1 MICISYQGT
10 ILLIIKCLGV
20 YLFWLD
26 QGWYH
31 AERMFL
37 SEIDNFSSTFTQ
49 SLMVN
54 NPLQLLNK
62 LLSQCYDWLFIKTGL
77 FEQINAI
84 ITPKESDSTAKF
96 NVRAY
101 TDMVLTELN
110 SYSLA
115 VAYTTLTF
123 IVHVVILIL
132 SMPLILL
139 AV

>member
-1 MICISYQGT
+1 MICIRYQGT

-54 NPLQLLNK
+54 NPLQLLISCYHNVMTGF
-62 LLSQCYDWLFIKTGL
+62 LSKQ
-77 FEQINAI
+77 A
-84 ITPKESDSTAKF
+84 
-96 NVRAY
+96 
-101 TDMVLTELN
+101 
-110 SYSLA
+110 
-115 VAYTTLTF
+115 
-123 IVHVVILIL
+123 
-132 SMPLILL
+132 
-139 AV
+139 

>member
-1 MICISYQGT
+1 M
-10 ILLIIKCLGV
+10 
-20 YLFWLD
+20 
-26 QGWYH
+26 
-31 AERMFL
+31 
-37 SEIDNFSSTFTQ
+37 
-49 SLMVN
+49 
-54 NPLQLLNK
+54 
-62 LLSQCYDWLFIKTGL
+62 LSQCYDWLFIKTGL
-77 FEQINAI
+77 VEQINAI
-84 ITPKESDSTAKF
+84 ITPKASDSTAKF